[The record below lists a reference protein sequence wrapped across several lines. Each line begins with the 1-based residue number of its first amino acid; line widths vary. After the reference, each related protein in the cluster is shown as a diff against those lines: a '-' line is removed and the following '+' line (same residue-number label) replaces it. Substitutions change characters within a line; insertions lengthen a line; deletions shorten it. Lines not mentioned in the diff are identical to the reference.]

1 MTAPVADKTVGRL
14 SLYRRLLNGLLA
26 HGVANTFSHQLASMG
41 GVSAAQVRRD
51 LMVVGYT
58 GSPIRGYDVRE
69 LVDSIGAFLDSPRG
83 QGVALVGVGNLGRA
97 ILTYFSGRR
106 PKLSIAAAFDSD
118 PHKVNRLIHGC
129 RCYPM
134 EDLTKTCQ
142 ELEIRVA
149 IITVPASAAQA
160 VTESLVRAGVRG
172 ILNFAP
178 SPLRVPANTYVEDMD
193 ITMSLEKV
201 AYFARVNSV

>member
-1 MTAPVADKTVGRL
+1 
-14 SLYRRLLNGLLA
+14 
-26 HGVANTFSHQLASMG
+26 MG

-106 PKLSIAAAFDSD
+106 PKLSITAAFDSD

-134 EDLTKTCQ
+134 EELTKICQ
-142 ELEIRVA
+142 EQEIRVA

-178 SPLRVPANTYVEDMD
+178 TPLRVPGNTYVEDMD

-201 AYFARVNSV
+201 AYFARVNSA